1 MKERTLEDARL
12 SIKNLDERTLE
23 DRASRLKELGV
34 TRYSLIERSTSQL
47 MSDYSVEAAKNFVEG
62 CFRSCIF
69 CCAAAVDQTFRHEI
83 ICASKNPEEKFNKL
97 RRKFFGQI
105 IDLAKNTE
113 RLQPFLEDACWLNR
127 LRNKLAVHPLSFWP
141 LRGDDIKEIKVIKK
155 GLKEIITVV
164 DAEDREKIK
173 QLLIRVNNLD
183 NSDALDILMWRP
195 DETPLQSSALKAHNI
210 MAGIIEGLYPS
221 SQI

>member
-1 MKERTLEDARL
+1 MKERTLEDARCT
-12 SIKNLDERTLE
+12 IKNLDERTLD
-23 DRASRLKELGV
+23 DRASRLMELGV
-34 TRYSLIERSTSQL
+34 THYSSIERSTSQL

-83 ICASKNPEEKFNKL
+83 IYASKNPEEKFDKL
-97 RRKFFGQI
+97 RRKTFGQI
-105 IDLAKNTE
+105 IDLAKNTV
-113 RLQPFLEDACWLNR
+113 RLQPFQEDACWLNR
-127 LRNKLAVHPLSFWP
+127 LRNKLAVHSLSFWP
-141 LRGDDIKEIKVIKK
+141 LRGDYIKEIKVIKQ

-173 QLLIRVNNLD
+173 QLLIRVSNLD
-183 NSDALDILMWRP
+183 TSDALDILMWRP
-195 DETPLQSSALKAHNI
+195 DEDSLKSSALKAHNI
-210 MAGIIEGLYPS
+210 MARIIEGLYPS

>member
-1 MKERTLEDARL
+1 MKDRTFEDAIRT
-12 SIKNLDERTLE
+12 IRKLDERTE
-23 DRASRLKELGV
+23 KERASRLQELGV
-34 TRYSLIERSTSQL
+34 MFWGSVERPTSHR
-47 MSDYSVEAAKNFVEG
+47 MSDYSTEATMSYVNG
-62 CFRSCIF
+62 SFRSCIF

-141 LRGDDIKEIKVIKK
+141 LR
-155 GLKEIITVV
+155 
-164 DAEDREKIK
+164 
-173 QLLIRVNNLD
+173 
-183 NSDALDILMWRP
+183 
-195 DETPLQSSALKAHNI
+195 
-210 MAGIIEGLYPS
+210 
-221 SQI
+221 

>member
-1 MKERTLEDARL
+1 MKERTLEDARCT
-12 SIKNLDERTLE
+12 IKNLDERTLD
-23 DRASRLKELGV
+23 DRASRLMELGV
-34 TRYSLIERSTSQL
+34 THYSSIERSTSQL

-83 ICASKNPEEKFNKL
+83 IYASKNPEEKFDKL
-97 RRKFFGQI
+97 RRKTFGQI
-105 IDLAKNTE
+105 IDLAKNTV
-113 RLQPFLEDACWLNR
+113 RLQPFQEDACWLNR

-141 LRGDDIKEIKVIKK
+141 LRGDYIKEIKVIKQ

-173 QLLIRVNNLD
+173 QLLIRVSNLD
-183 NSDALDILMWRP
+183 TSDALDILMWRP
-195 DETPLQSSALKAHNI
+195 DEDSLKSSALKAHNI
-210 MAGIIEGLYPS
+210 MARIIEGLYPS